1 MKLTASVLCLF
12 LPANLGGNFGL
23 FLGIS
28 LLSILE
34 ILDFIFKRIW
44 CLIRKSWTARLRSP
58 QSSVFANS
66 NKLLLTSSLIASQP
80 HSQGRTTET
89 LVDSTC
95 LQILLYHDS
104 LHFYQYII
112 NGEWEEKN
120 YSKSNLTCLSIK
132 ILNWQ
137 TAQCSY
143 LLLQPGK
150 DEFTR
155 PCSKNWPTERLCF
168 VLFCLLIRCRAI
180 YLLNRDLQF

>member
-1 MKLTASVLCLF
+1 MFNPQNMNSKTKVTSIVLFCQQQQVAL
-12 LPANLGGNFGL
+12 NLVL
-23 FLGIS
+23 
-28 LLSILE
+28 
-34 ILDFIFKRIW
+34 
-44 CLIRKSWTARLRSP
+44 
-58 QSSVFANS
+58 
-66 NKLLLTSSLIASQP
+66 ASQP

-104 LHFYQYII
+104 MHFYQYII

-120 YSKSNLTCLSIK
+120 SKSNLTCLIIK

-143 LLLQPGK
+143 LLLQPGE

-155 PCSKNWPTERLCF
+155 PWSKN
-168 VLFCLLIRCRAI
+168 
-180 YLLNRDLQF
+180 